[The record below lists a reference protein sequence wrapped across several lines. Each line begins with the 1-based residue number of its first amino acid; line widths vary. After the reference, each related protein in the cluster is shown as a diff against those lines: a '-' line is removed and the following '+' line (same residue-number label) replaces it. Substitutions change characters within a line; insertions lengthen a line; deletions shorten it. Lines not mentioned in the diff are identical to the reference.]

1 MNEHIGKHDYIG
13 VLNLLRDR
21 YNMTGKDGE
30 TLVSCEELK
39 NGDISYKV
47 FKALAVKVLFR
58 RSFTRL
64 LIKNAILKNS
74 NVDLGTYFLHPIK
87 SIPDMQALDLE
98 REDDIVSYI
107 INYLD
112 IAIQNYDAPKK
123 FGCCSRYKECSDKK
137 ECINPNKIRA
147 KQCFYRDNLEK
158 GNIFY

>member
-13 VLNLLRDR
+13 VLSFLRDR
-21 YNMTGKDGE
+21 YNMSGKDGE

-64 LIKNAILKNS
+64 LIKNTILKNS

-87 SIPDMQALDLE
+87 STPDMQALDLE

-107 INYLD
+107 ISFLD
-112 IAIQNYDAPKK
+112 IAIQNHDTPKES
-123 FGCCSRYKECSDKK
+123 GSSRRKESSD
-137 ECINPNKIRA
+137 NNKT
-147 KQCFYRDNLEK
+147 
-158 GNIFY
+158 